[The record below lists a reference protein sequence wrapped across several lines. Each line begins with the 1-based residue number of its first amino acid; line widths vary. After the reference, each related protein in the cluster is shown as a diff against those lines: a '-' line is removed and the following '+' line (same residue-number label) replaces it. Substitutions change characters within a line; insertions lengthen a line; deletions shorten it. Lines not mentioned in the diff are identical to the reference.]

1 MNSVTPDPRL
11 PVAIDDR
18 FRLKLYDYLGE
29 FARSINQAASLIL
42 WKTVAVSAAYTAG
55 TNDHIIKCTSG
66 PYTVTIPSAS
76 SMNGKRIVVK
86 RADGGASTLTIQSA
100 SGNIDGAAST
110 SLTTAWQS
118 RELFSDGTQWLLV

>member
-11 PVAIDDR
+11 PLNIDNS
-18 FRLKLYDYLGE
+18 FRLKLADYLGE
-29 FARSINQAASLIL
+29 FARSINQAANLVL
-42 WKTVAVSAAYTAG
+42 WKTVAVSTAYTAG
-55 TNDHIIKCTSG
+55 VNDHIIRCTSG

-76 SMNGKRIVVK
+76 SMNGKRIVIK
-86 RADGGASTLTIQSA
+86 RADSGTSTLTISSA
-100 SGNIDGAAST
+100 SGNIDGAGST

>member
-11 PVAIDDR
+11 PLNIDNS
-18 FRLKLYDYLGE
+18 FRLKLADYLSE
-29 FARSINQAASLIL
+29 FARSINQAANLVL
-42 WKTVAVSAAYTAG
+42 WKTVAVSTAYTAG
-55 TNDHIIKCTSG
+55 VNDHIIRCTNG

-76 SMNGKRIVVK
+76 SMNGKRIVIK
-86 RADGGASTLTIQSA
+86 RADSGTSTLTISSA
-100 SGNIDGAAST
+100 SGNIDGAGST